1 MVRMRRIFLLSPA
14 SCSGVRARQLMRDAA
29 AFPLAER
36 IRNGGAPV
44 AEVFAHL
51 SALYFRG
58 KVAYVEAFGAP
69 PGGLAPAY
77 VITSSRGLI
86 PMDAVVTLADLHEFA
101 SVPIG
106 NDSDHYLAAL
116 EATSARIAA
125 SIGGRT
131 PVILL
136 GSIATGK
143 YVDTL
148 MRIFG
153 RRLRFPA
160 AFVGRGDMS
169 RGGLMLR
176 CAESGE
182 ELEYALVEGGDRRG
196 SRPPRLVPKPRSRPV
211 RIP

>member
-1 MVRMRRIFLLSPA
+1 MRE
-14 SCSGVRARQLMRDAA
+14 GA

-36 IRNGGAPV
+36 LRDGGAPV
-44 AEVFAHL
+44 SDVFAHL

-58 KVAYVEAFGAP
+58 KVAYVNAFGSAP
-69 PGGLAPAY
+69 RGLAPGY

-86 PMDAVVTLADLHEFA
+86 PLDSVIRLSDLHEFA
-101 SVPIG
+101 AVPIG
-106 NDSDHYLAAL
+106 ADSAQYLGAL
-116 EATSARIAA
+116 EHTAERVAG
-125 SIGGRT
+125 SIGRRA

-143 YVDTL
+143 YIDTL
-148 MRIFG
+148 VRVFG

-160 AFVGRGDMS
+160 TFIGRGDMS

-182 ELEYALVEGGDRRG
+182 ELEYVPVDGRERRG
-196 SRPPRLVPKPRSRPV
+196 SRPARLTPKPRSVSKAPEGPV
-211 RIP
+211 AGGFRASGP

>member
-1 MVRMRRIFLLSPA
+1 MVRMKRIFVLSPA
-14 SCSGVRARQLMRDAA
+14 SCSGVRARQLMREAA

-36 IRNGGAPV
+36 IRNGGATV

-58 KVAYVEAFGAP
+58 KVAYVGAFGAP
-69 PGGLAPAY
+69 PSGLAPGY
-77 VITSSRGLI
+77 VITSSRGLV
-86 PMDAVVTLADLHEFA
+86 PTDTVVTLADLHEFA

-106 NDSDHYLAAL
+106 NDSDHYLEAL
-116 EATSARIAA
+116 ESTSARIAA
-125 SIGGRT
+125 AIGGRT

-148 MRIFG
+148 MRVFG
-153 RRLRFPA
+153 GRLRFPA

-182 ELEYALVEGGDRRG
+182 ELEYVPVEGVDRRG
-196 SRPPRLVPKPRSRPV
+196 RRPPRLAPKPRRGSAR
-211 RIP
+211 